1 MKSFLLSGYNIHIG
15 VDDGKLI
22 IKDGRDWEKEP
33 TEIIIKPKFV
43 DYDHII
49 LYGHSGNISLS
60 AIKWL
65 MKQKVSIN
73 VLDYDGTLLS
83 SMDPPQSKTGLV
95 RLAQYRAY
103 NEQRIDIAREIIRTK
118 LIRTRD
124 MFDWLLAR
132 YPDLSHK
139 KDLCNFEKTLEDLKR
154 TEKIKDIMGIE
165 GITARHF
172 WDAIGQIFPDKFDFE
187 TRGYGRTN
195 RPLGAVD
202 PINALFNY
210 GYSILESHCRRAIYS
225 ANLDPYIGFLHETR
239 VTKEPLVYDLQE
251 PFRWLVDLTII
262 QALENNLFHKKDFIR
277 TEDYIIRLRPDG
289 AKKLVEELD
298 NTFSQTVK
306 YKGYNQQWGMVI
318 QVKAQELSNY
328 LVSKQKGIDLGSP
341 EPFLE
346 RVDNI
351 ELRNKIMN
359 ISYTEWK
366 KMGFSK
372 GTLHYMK
379 QNAKADKPFTL
390 NKHIKNRIDRINP
403 Y

>member
-1 MKSFLLSGYNIHIG
+1 MNSLFLSGYNIHIC

-33 TEIIIKPKFV
+33 TEIIMKPKFV

-103 NEQRIDIAREIIRTK
+103 NEQRIDIAKEIIHAK
-118 LIRTRD
+118 INRTRD
-124 MFDWLLAR
+124 MFDWLIFR
-132 YPDLSHK
+132 YPQLTEK
-139 KDLCNFEKTLEDLKR
+139 MNLCNFEKTLEDLKNAQ
-154 TEKIKDIMGIE
+154 KIRDIIGLE
-165 GITARHF
+165 GIVARHY
-172 WDAIGQIFPDKFDFE
+172 WDAIGQIFPDKFEFE
-187 TRGYGRTN
+187 TRAIGRTT
-195 RPLGAVD
+195 RPLGAID

-210 GYSILESHCRRAIYS
+210 GYSILESHCRRAINS

-239 VTKEPLVYDLQE
+239 VTKEPLVYDMQE

-262 QALENNLFHKKDFIR
+262 QTLENNLFHKKDFIR
-277 TEDYIIRLRPDG
+277 TEDYIIRLRPTG
-289 AKKLVEELD
+289 VKKLVGELD
-298 NTFSQTVK
+298 KTFSQTVK
-306 YKGYNQQWGMVI
+306 YHNQNNQWGMVI
-318 QVKAQELSNY
+318 QLKAQELSNY
-328 LVSKQKGIDLGSP
+328 LVDKVKKIDLGSP
-341 EPFLE
+341 EPLLE
-346 RVDNI
+346 RVDNKDI
-351 ELRNKIMN
+351 RDKILNM
-359 ISYTEWK
+359 SYSEWE

-379 QNAKADKPFTL
+379 QNAKANKSFTL
-390 NKHIKNRIDRINP
+390 NAHVRERLNII
-403 Y
+403 